1 VTTKNKETRLKIAS
15 KAGLLSAV
23 VLAVAAGSSAV
34 ASASTTAVAAGSSA
48 VASASTPAVPPTI
61 VSSFTPNV
69 IGVAGTTA
77 LGFTIT
83 NPNSSGTLTSVA
95 LTDTLPASVTVDD
108 PNGENGTCGSAS
120 VVTANPGSNTLSL
133 SGGSLKAGASCTVS
147 VAVTA
152 NQAEVVQN
160 QTGDVSSS
168 AGPSSSGNTQTLTV
182 LAAPTV
188 TVNKPRNNAS
198 YTYGEV
204 VSARYSCAQP
214 GDPQGLSDCAA
225 QDDLGNTVNSGGRL
239 DTRSPGAHTLSI
251 SATSVDGLV
260 TTDNINYTVLPD
272 NRFTISNIKP
282 LAGGALRF
290 VLALP
295 GPGKVNVRELAA
307 GGQSFAT
314 TVTRVHRKRRLTV
327 TATPTSAAGPATITL
342 EVAYTPTAGRKRTVV
357 RRGISVS

>member
-1 VTTKNKETRLKIAS
+1 LKIAS

-23 VLAVAAGSSAV
+23 ALAVAAGSP
-34 ASASTTAVAAGSSA
+34 AGA
-48 VASASTPAVPPTI
+48 GASTPAAPPTI
-61 VSSFTPNV
+61 TSAFTPNV
-69 IGVAGTTA
+69 IGVGGTTA

-83 NPNSSGTLTSVA
+83 NPNSSGTLSSVA

-120 VVTANPGSNTLSL
+120 VVTANPGSNTISL

-152 NQAEVVQN
+152 SQAEVVQN
-160 QTGDVSSS
+160 QTGAVSSS
-168 AGPSSSGNTQTLTV
+168 AGSSSSGNTQTLTV

-188 TVNKPRNNAS
+188 TVNKPRNNAK

-204 VSARYSCAQP
+204 ARAQYSCGQP
-214 GDPQGLSDCAA
+214 GDPAGLSDCSA
-225 QDDLGNTVNSGGRL
+225 QDDLGNAVNSGGRL
-239 DTRSPGAHTLSI
+239 DTRSSGAHTLSI

-260 TTDNINYTVLPD
+260 TTDTINYTVLP
-272 NRFTISNIKP
+272 NNHFTVSNVKP
-282 LAGGALRF
+282 LTGGALSF

-295 GPGKVNVRELAA
+295 GPGNINVHELAA
-307 GGQSFAT
+307 GGRTFAA

-327 TATPTSAAGPATITL
+327 IVAPTSAAGPTTISL
-342 EVAYTPTAGRKRTVV
+342 EVVFTPTGGRKRMVV

>member
-1 VTTKNKETRLKIAS
+1 MEIAT
-15 KAGLLSAV
+15 KAGLLSFVA
-23 VLAVAAGSSAV
+23 LAAIAGSPAAAG
-34 ASASTTAVAAGSSA
+34 
-48 VASASTPAVPPTI
+48 ASTPAVPPTI

-69 IGVAGTTA
+69 IGVGGTSA

-83 NPNSSGTLTSVA
+83 NPNSSGTLSSVA
-95 LTDTLPASVTVDD
+95 FTDTLPANVTVDN
-108 PNGENGTCGSAS
+108 PSGENGSCGSAS
-120 VVTANPGSNTLSL
+120 VVTANPGSNTISL

-152 NQAEVVQN
+152 GQAEVVQN
-160 QTGDVSSS
+160 QTGAVSSS

-188 TVNKPRNNAS
+188 SVNKPRNHAK

-204 VSARYSCAQP
+204 ARAQYSCAQP
-214 GDPQGLSDCAA
+214 GDPAGLSDCSA
-225 QDDLGNTVNSGGRL
+225 QDDLGNAVNSGGRL

-260 TTDNINYTVLPD
+260 TTDTINYTVLPD
-272 NRFTISNIKP
+272 NRFTVSKIKP
-282 LAGGALRF
+282 LAGGALSF

-295 GPGKVNVRELAA
+295 GPGKISVRELAA
-307 GGQSFAT
+307 GGQRFAA
-314 TVTRVHRKRRLTV
+314 TVTRVHRKRRLKVTV
-327 TATPTSAAGPATITL
+327 SPAGAAASATITL
-342 EVAYTPTAGRKRTVV
+342 EVAFTPTEGRERTVV